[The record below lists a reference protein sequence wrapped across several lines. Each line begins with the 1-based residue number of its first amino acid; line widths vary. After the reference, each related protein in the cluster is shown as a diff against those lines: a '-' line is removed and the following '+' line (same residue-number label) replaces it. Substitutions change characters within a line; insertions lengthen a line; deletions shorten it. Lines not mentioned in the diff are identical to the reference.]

1 MATQQPS
8 PSSSVSRHLLRAR
21 DAADRDYADPDL
33 DVPALAARAHASVAH
48 FSRQFKEVFGETPG
62 QYLQTRR
69 IERAQELLRLSD
81 LSVHDVC
88 LAVGFTS
95 VGSFST
101 CFKRTVGESPAA
113 FRDRVRGEQLLARIP
128 SCFRREWSRPRA
140 VPRPTQ
146 TVSRNR
152 DDSAPPTA

>member
-1 MATQQPS
+1 MAATPT
-8 PSSSVSRHLLRAR
+8 PASRHLLRAR
-21 DAADRDYADPDL
+21 DAADRDYADPSL
-33 DVPALAARAHASVAH
+33 DVATLAARAHSSVAH
-48 FSRQFKEVFGETPG
+48 FSRRFKEVFGETPN

-69 IERAQELLRLSD
+69 IERAQELLRVTD

-88 LAVGFTS
+88 LAVGYTS

-101 CFKRTVGESPAA
+101 CFKRTVGESPTA

-128 SCFRREWSRPRA
+128 SCFRREWQRPRA

-152 DDSAPPTA
+152 DDSQPPRA